1 MGGPANLYRPLTQ
14 HEKEEKIE
22 EKLTL
27 EESCCWKDHLLE
39 VGMVSGVILLK
50 QEYKQVMSLIS
61 SEL

>member
-27 EESCCWKDHLLE
+27 EESCLLLE
-39 VGMVSGVILLK
+39 R
-50 QEYKQVMSLIS
+50 SLT
-61 SEL
+61 